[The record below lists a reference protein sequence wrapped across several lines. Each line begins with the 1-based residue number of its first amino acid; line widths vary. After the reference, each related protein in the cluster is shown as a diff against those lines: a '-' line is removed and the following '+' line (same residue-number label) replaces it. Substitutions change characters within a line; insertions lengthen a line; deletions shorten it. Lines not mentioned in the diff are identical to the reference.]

1 MKRFSSSRFSSSRIA
16 QVLALGAL
24 VALLLSGL
32 LPARAQQAGL
42 AASAQAEQQSAPER
56 TRSNVIPPPAMP
68 AASPSPTPD
77 EVILDEDDVVRV
89 DTDLTNLLFTAIDR
103 NRRFITTLNQAD
115 IRVLEDGVPQE
126 VFTFQRQTDRPLS
139 LAILIDTSASQQ
151 RTLPEEKSA
160 ARAFVDAIIRP
171 QRDEV
176 AVVSFTGEATLEQGL
191 TGNPERVRRAIDRVE
206 FVPPSGYIGGG
217 RVATGTPPISGR
229 NQSLAGSTAIWD
241 AIWITSDEVLG
252 NSSDHTRRAIILIT
266 DGVDT
271 SSQMRMNDAV
281 DRAIRG
287 DAVIYS
293 IGIGDVYDF
302 DGVDEGALRRVS
314 ERTGGRAFFPRDE
327 RELRDAFAQIQEE
340 LRSQYLVA
348 YAPTNRARDG
358 SYRQVRI
365 EIANPALRGQN
376 LRLTYRQ
383 GYFARTADGRTPTGT
398 PPPPPRQ
405 RRRP

>member
-1 MKRFSSSRFSSSRIA
+1 MKRVLLRRIT
-16 QVLALGAL
+16 LAL
-24 VALLLSGL
+24 ALLLLVAALLGGM
-32 LPARAQQAGL
+32 LPARAQQQGAG
-42 AASAQAEQQSAPER
+42 AASGPTGQQPTPNRPRNAGDEM
-56 TRSNVIPPPAMP
+56 PPPPPMP
-68 AASPSPTPD
+68 TPSPSPD
-77 EVILDEDDVVRV
+77 EVVLDEDDVVRV
-89 DTDLTNLLFTAIDR
+89 DTDLTNVLFTALDR
-103 NRRFITTLNQAD
+103 NRRFVTTLSQAD

-126 VFTFQRQTDRPLS
+126 IFSFQRQTDRPLS

-229 NQSLAGSTAIWD
+229 NQSIAGSTAIWD

-252 NSSDHTRRAIILIT
+252 SSSDRTRRAIILIT

-271 SSQMRMNDAV
+271 SSQTRMNDAV
-281 DRAIRG
+281 DRAVRA

-293 IGIGDVYDF
+293 IGIGDIYDF

-327 RELRDAFAQIQEE
+327 RQLREAFAQIQEE

-383 GYFARTADGRTPTGT
+383 GYFARSADGTTPRPTQ
-398 PPPPPRQ
+398 PAP
-405 RRRP
+405 RRRS